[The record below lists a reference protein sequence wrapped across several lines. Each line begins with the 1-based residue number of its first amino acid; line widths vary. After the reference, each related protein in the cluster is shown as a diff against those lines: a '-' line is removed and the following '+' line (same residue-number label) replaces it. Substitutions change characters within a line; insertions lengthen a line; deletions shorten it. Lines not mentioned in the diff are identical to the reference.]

1 MIRNCHYA
9 KAEEII
15 NKSIAT
21 LKGRNYYKAILMLA
35 NISTSSEK
43 SEKCY
48 MDIINNGTPRE
59 ALVARVELA
68 KIYYS
73 RDEYSEVLGLLGT
86 LPAKNPSSYY
96 YEALFFKGISYKQLG
111 MVSEARSSFKLIDR
125 GKYLYP
131 GILALAELDMQE
143 GRIEN
148 AIERLE
154 TIAAEYYDPSA
165 GFKLGECYE
174 IKGDKKK
181 ALKIYR
187 TLLTKFPRSLEAPRA
202 KEKVLQLSMPVN
214 EMQKREELPKE
225 AKNIE
230 ISPEGKIENAKT
242 QYTVQFGAFSEKTNA
257 LRLKKELSSLGLKVW
272 VEEFQLGDMLIYRVR
287 AGRYADRDEAEKK
300 AKEFQNKLGLNC
312 RVLPLNNR

>member
-1 MIRNCHYA
+1 MIRNCQYG
-9 KAEEII
+9 KAEEMIK
-15 NKSIAT
+15 KSIAT
-21 LKGRNYYKAILMLA
+21 LKGRNYYRAILMLA
-35 NISTSSEK
+35 KISTSSEK
-43 SEKCY
+43 TEKRY
-48 MDIINNGTPRE
+48 IDIINNGTPRE

-73 RDEYSEVLGLLGT
+73 RNDYSEALRLLGLL
-86 LPAKNPSSYY
+86 PSKKPSSYY

-111 MVSEARSSFKLIDR
+111 MVSEAMSTFKLIDR

-143 GRIEN
+143 GRIES

-187 TLLTKFPRSLEAPRA
+187 TLLTKFPKSLEAPRA
-202 KEKVLQLSMPVN
+202 KEKVLQLSTPVS
-214 EMQKREELPKE
+214 EMQKRKELPQE
-225 AKNIE
+225 AE
-230 ISPEGKIENAKT
+230 HTGTSPEGKSKSVKT
-242 QYTVQFGAFSEKTNA
+242 QYTVQFGAFSEKPNA

-287 AGRYADRDEAEKK
+287 AGRYTDRDKAEKK

-312 RVLPLNNR
+312 RVLPLDNQ